1 MTTSDAADPEIPRLA
16 ETFDEVEDAL
26 LSRWPETRL
35 EPSLDRIRAFVELL
49 GDPQSTYRSIHL
61 TGTNGKTSTSRM
73 IDTLLRAL
81 DLRTGRF
88 TSPHVQ
94 RMNERISIDGEPLD
108 DEAFVRAFNDVA
120 PYIGLVDADQPH
132 PLSFFETVVAM
143 AYAAFSDAPV
153 DVAVV
158 EVGMGGS
165 WDATNVIDADVAVL
179 LPVAVDHTRY
189 LGDSM
194 AAIAREKVGVIKP
207 GATVVVAEQS
217 ADVAAIIGERA
228 AEVGAQLVVEGV
240 DFGVASRLPAVGG
253 QVVSLQGL
261 RARYDE
267 VFLPLFGAHQAQNA
281 AMALAAVEAFA
292 GDQPLADDLVREA
305 FAQVT
310 SPGRLEVIRRSP
322 TIVLD
327 AAHNPH
333 GAEATAA
340 ALEDSFQFSPLIG
353 VVGVMGDKDAEG
365 LLAAFEPHLAHVV
378 VTQSATDRAMPAAEL
393 ARTAVEVF
401 GEDRVSVEPR
411 LADAIDQAAAL
422 AEAGEAVSSMGS
434 GAVLVTGSVVTVGE
448 ARTLLERP
456 ARTAGGAPR

>member
-1 MTTSDAADPEIPRLA
+1 MSTRDDDPEIPRLA

-35 EPSLDRIRAFVELL
+35 EPSLDRIRAFCELL
-49 GDPQSTYRSIHL
+49 GDPQATYRSIHL
-61 TGTNGKTSTSRM
+61 TGTNGKTSTARM
-73 IDTLLRAL
+73 VDTLLRAL

-94 RMNERISIDGEPLD
+94 RMTERISIDGEPLD
-108 DEAFVRAFNDVA
+108 DDAFVRAFNDVA

-165 WDATNVIDADVAVL
+165 WDATNVIDGDVAVL
-179 LPVAVDHTRY
+179 LPVAVDHARY
-189 LGDSM
+189 LGDSL
-194 AAIAREKVGVIKP
+194 AAIAREKVGIIKP
-207 GATVVVAEQS
+207 GAVAVVAEQS
-217 ADVAAIIGERA
+217 PDVAAIIGERA

-240 DFGVASRLPAVGG
+240 DFGVVTRLPAVGG

-261 RARYDE
+261 RARYDD
-267 VFLPLFGAHQAQNA
+267 VFMPLYGAHQAQNA
-281 AMALAAVEAFA
+281 AMALAAVEAFV
-292 GDQPLADDLVREA
+292 GDQPLGEDLVREA

-310 SPGRLEVIRRSP
+310 SPGRLEVVRRSP

-353 VVGVMGDKDAEG
+353 VIGVMNDKDAEG

-378 VTQSATDRAMPAAEL
+378 VTQNSTERAMPVADL

-401 GEDRVSVEPR
+401 GEDRVSVAPR

-456 ARTAGGAPR
+456 ARSAPGATS